1 MLKQKNSI
9 ARTTEN
15 ANNAITFH
23 AFQKILQALPPNGIQ
38 ILQDM
43 KCTECGIIHNKP
55 YSKPHRSCDKD
66 NTPPKLEGRALYSCD
81 NCQNKTYLPTD
92 VRNGLTQL
100 EPAIIRACKNC
111 NEQAT
116 FTRITQGQAW

>member
-1 MLKQKNSI
+1 MKPKNNI

-43 KCTECGIIHNKP
+43 KCTECGIIH
-55 YSKPHRSCDKD
+55 YRPHARCKKD
-66 NTPPKLEGRALYSCD
+66 NTPPALEGRALYSCD
-81 NCQNKTYLPTD
+81 NCSDKTYLPTD
-92 VRNGLTQL
+92 VRNGITAV
-100 EPAIIRACKNC
+100 EPGIIRACKNC